1 MKNTEIVVQ
10 GARAHNLKNINVTIP
25 RDQLVVLTGLSGS
38 GKSSLAFDTIYA
50 EGQRRY
56 VESLSAYARQFLGQ
70 MDKPDVDAIEG
81 LSPAIS
87 IDQKTTSRNPRST
100 VGTVTEIYD
109 YLRLL
114 YARIGKP
121 ICPNHG
127 IEITSQTIEQM
138 VDRLL
143 TYPERTKMQLLAPMV
158 SGRKGTHVKLLED
171 LKKQGFVRVR
181 IDGDLRDLDDAIDL
195 DKNKKHSIEVVIDRV
210 VMKEGVAA
218 RLSDSLETALRLADG
233 RVLVDVME
241 HEELLFSEHHACPLC
256 GFSIG
261 ELEPRMFSFNSPF
274 GACPSCDGLGS
285 TQEVDIDL
293 VVPDW
298 DRSLLEHAIAPWE
311 PTSSQYYPQLLKAVC
326 DHYDIPMDVPVKD
339 LPKEKMDKILYGTG
353 KEKVHFHY
361 ENEFGNVRDQ
371 MIEFEGVVRNVER
384 RFKETTSD
392 YIREQM
398 EKYMAQQA
406 CPSCK
411 GYRLKPETLAVKIA
425 DKHIGEVTQYSIQE
439 ADTFFKGLDL
449 SEKDMQIAR
458 LVLREIAERL
468 GFLVNVGLDY
478 LTLSRAAGTLSGGE
492 AQRIRLATQIGSRLT
507 GVLYILDE
515 PSIGLHQRDND
526 RLISTL
532 QNMRDIGN
540 TLIVVEHDED
550 TMLAADYLIDVG
562 PGAGVHGG
570 QIVAAG
576 TPQEVMENGNSLT
589 GQYLSG
595 KKFIPLPV
603 ERRQPNGRKLSI
615 KGAKENNLRNVKVDV
630 PLGLFVAVTG
640 VSGSG
645 KSTLINEILYKSLA
659 QKLNRSKVKPGEHK
673 EVTGMDEL
681 EKVIDIDQSP
691 IGRTPRSNPATY
703 TGVFDDIRDVFATT
717 NEAKVRGYKK
727 GRFSFNVKGGRCEAC
742 RGDGIIKIEM
752 HFLPDVYVPCEVCH
766 GKRYNRET
774 LEVKYKD
781 KSIADILDMTIEN
794 AVVFFENI
802 PKIQRKLQTIVDVG
816 LGYMKLGQP
825 ATTLSGGEA
834 QRVKLASELHRRST
848 GKSFY
853 ILDEPTTGLHAD
865 DIARL
870 LVVLQRLVEN
880 GDSVLVIEH
889 NLDVIKTA
897 DYLIDLGP
905 EGGDKGGTII
915 ATGTPEEVAEVP
927 GSYTGKYLK
936 PILERDRMR
945 MEAVL
950 AEAAKS

>member
-1 MKNTEIVVQ
+1 
-10 GARAHNLKNINVTIP
+10 
-25 RDQLVVLTGLSGS
+25 
-38 GKSSLAFDTIYA
+38 
-50 EGQRRY
+50 
-56 VESLSAYARQFLGQ
+56 
-70 MDKPDVDAIEG
+70 
-81 LSPAIS
+81 
-87 IDQKTTSRNPRST
+87 
-100 VGTVTEIYD
+100 
-109 YLRLL
+109 
-114 YARIGKP
+114 
-121 ICPNHG
+121 
-127 IEITSQTIEQM
+127 
-138 VDRLL
+138 
-143 TYPERTKMQLLAPMV
+143 
-158 SGRKGTHVKLLED
+158 
-171 LKKQGFVRVR
+171 
-181 IDGDLRDLDDAIDL
+181 
-195 DKNKKHSIEVVIDRV
+195 
-210 VMKEGVAA
+210 
-218 RLSDSLETALRLADG
+218 
-233 RVLVDVME
+233 
-241 HEELLFSEHHACPLC
+241 
-256 GFSIG
+256 
-261 ELEPRMFSFNSPF
+261 
-274 GACPSCDGLGS
+274 
-285 TQEVDIDL
+285 
-293 VVPDW
+293 
-298 DRSLLEHAIAPWE
+298 
-311 PTSSQYYPQLLKAVC
+311 
-326 DHYDIPMDVPVKD
+326 
-339 LPKEKMDKILYGTG
+339 
-353 KEKVHFHY
+353 
-361 ENEFGNVRDQ
+361 
-371 MIEFEGVVRNVER
+371 
-384 RFKETTSD
+384 
-392 YIREQM
+392 
-398 EKYMAQQA
+398 
-406 CPSCK
+406 
-411 GYRLKPETLAVKIA
+411 
-425 DKHIGEVTQYSIQE
+425 
-439 ADTFFKGLDL
+439 
-449 SEKDMQIAR
+449 
-458 LVLREIAERL
+458 
-468 GFLVNVGLDY
+468 
-478 LTLSRAAGTLSGGE
+478 
-492 AQRIRLATQIGSRLT
+492 
-507 GVLYILDE
+507 
-515 PSIGLHQRDND
+515 
-526 RLISTL
+526 
-532 QNMRDIGN
+532 MRDIGN

-576 TPQEVMENGNSLT
+576 TPQEVMNNEKSLT

-595 KKFIPLPV
+595 RKFIPLPI

-673 EVTGMDEL
+673 EVTGIDEL

-703 TGVFDDIRDVFATT
+703 TGVFDDIRDVFAAT

-880 GDSVLVIEH
+880 GDSILVIEH

-897 DYLIDLGP
+897 DYIIDLGP
-905 EGGDKGGTII
+905 EGGDKGGTIV
-915 ATGTPEEVAEVP
+915 ATGTPEEVVEVA

-945 MEAVL
+945 MDALL
-950 AEAAKS
+950 AEASKS